1 MLNHRGGRKKKAY
14 TKSSNGLIELIPPDY
29 LKGSNGSLSNGS
41 TNVKSEHTS
50 NTIDTAPSNNKESI
64 TSTSNKED
72 PVSTAEGDPEEPT
85 KKINRNV
92 GFNQLSVEKKKV
104 LSISAK
110 TDEQSKEQVKVE
122 IRHIPKIV
130 QYQSFRLAMSQQF
143 C

>member
-1 MLNHRGGRKKKAY
+1 MILRQVKINDSWSNWPLCNCAQSPRWTKKKAY

-64 TSTSNKED
+64 TNTSNKED

-92 GFNQLSVEKKKV
+92 GFNQLSVKK
-104 LSISAK
+104 
-110 TDEQSKEQVKVE
+110 
-122 IRHIPKIV
+122 
-130 QYQSFRLAMSQQF
+130 
-143 C
+143 